1 VTADAEVPGSTP
13 EPTAGVAEAIRHP
26 GRTARAWQALP
37 PHKQAQA
44 IRLVSARLPGPLRRG
59 GWRLVAVT
67 MRPFARGTDHPLAI
81 PATAMAEWELGRRD
95 AAEARIREV
104 GGGGGTRTAVRAAAV
119 AMAVERPALAA
130 AALGERALGRGRDH
144 ALAAEV
150 AFRTGR
156 YEVAATEI
164 EAAATA
170 GYHHDLLTRLDAR
183 LASERTVLEP
193 GWHPTLERRSPALTR
208 EPGRILHL
216 VTNSLPDTQA
226 GYTLR
231 SRQVARSQSRAG
243 LDPQMATRPG
253 YPGDSGRRGAPSAET
268 VDGVR
273 YHRLLPDAPVE
284 GLPDVALARHAAAAA
299 ALVED
304 LRPAAL
310 QPASNLRNAQV
321 ALALR
326 DRFGLPVVYEVR
338 GFLEETWLSRQ
349 DDGAEGSERYVSTRA
364 AETACMLAAD
374 AVVTLSETMRRD
386 IIGRGVDAD
395 RVIVVPN
402 AVEPDAFLPRP
413 RDAALASTL
422 GIAADETVVGY
433 ISTLNAY
440 EGVDTLVRAV
450 ARLRDTGRTVRLL
463 VVGDGPERA
472 SLQALT
478 VSLGLDRRTAPALFS
493 GRVPNAEIADY
504 YSLIDVFVVPRT
516 ADRVSQLVTPL
527 KPYEAMAM
535 ERALVASDV
544 DALREIVDDG
554 TTGLLFR
561 AGDAEDLA
569 RVLEPLL
576 DDPERRAALGGAARA
591 WVLEHRTWDRNGAR
605 YRELFERLGAR

>member
-1 VTADAEVPGSTP
+1 
-13 EPTAGVAEAIRHP
+13 
-26 GRTARAWQALP
+26 
-37 PHKQAQA
+37 
-44 IRLVSARLPGPLRRG
+44 
-59 GWRLVAVT
+59 
-67 MRPFARGTDHPLAI
+67 MRPFARGANHPVALPALAL
-81 PATAMAEWELGRRD
+81 ADWELGRRD
-95 AAEARIREV
+95 AAAARIRAAAR
-104 GGGGGTRTAVRAAAV
+104 GTGTRTAVRAAAV
-119 AMAVERPALAA
+119 AMAVEQPALAA
-130 AALGERALGRGRDH
+130 QALADRELSRGRDH

-156 YEVAATEI
+156 YEVATAEI
-164 EAAATA
+164 GAAAAA
-170 GYHHDLLTRLDAR
+170 GYRHDLLTRLDAR
-183 LASERTVLEP
+183 LVSERIVLKP
-193 GWHPTLERRSPALTR
+193 GWRPAVERRRTPLTR

-216 VTNSLPDTQA
+216 LTNSLPDTQA

-231 SRQVARSQSRAG
+231 SRQVARSQAGAG
-243 LDPQMATRPG
+243 LDPRMATRPG
-253 YPGDSGRRGAPSAET
+253 YPGDAGRHGAPLEET

-273 YHRLLPDAPVE
+273 YHRLLPDAPAE
-284 GLPDVALARHAAAAA
+284 ALPDLALARHVAAAAQ
-299 ALVED
+299 LVEA

-310 QPASNLRNAQV
+310 QPASNHRNAQV

-349 DDGAEGSERYVSTRA
+349 GDEADSSERYLGTRA
-364 AETACMLAAD
+364 AETGCMLAAD

-386 IIGRGVDAD
+386 IIGRGVAPD
-395 RVIVVPN
+395 RVVVIPN
-402 AVEPDAFLPRP
+402 AVEPDAFQPRP
-413 RDAALASTL
+413 RDLDLASSL
-422 GIAADETVVGY
+422 GITADETVVGY
-433 ISTLNAY
+433 VSTLNAY

-450 ARLRDTGRTVRLL
+450 ARLRERGRSVRLL

-472 SLQALT
+472 ALAALAA
-478 VSLGLDRRTAPALFS
+478 SLGLGGRVAPAVFP
-493 GRVPNAEIADY
+493 GRVPNAEIARH

-516 ADRVSQLVTPL
+516 PDRVSQLVTPL

-554 TTGLLFR
+554 VTGLLFR
-561 AGDAEDLA
+561 AGDADDLA

-576 DDPERRAALGGAARA
+576 DDPARRAALGAAART

-605 YRELFERLGAR
+605 YRELFEQLGAT